1 MNRRHFLAEG
11 TRLALLAGLAGLAP
25 DLRAQGRFPSK
36 AIKFVVPF
44 AAGGGGDVVAR
55 MLAQR
60 LSERLGT
67 PVVVENR
74 TGAGGNI
81 GSDFVLKSPPDGYTL
96 LNMSSTYPIQAAVSK
111 LPFDPIAD
119 MQPIILVSR
128 DPVLL
133 LVNQASP
140 LRTAKDL
147 LEAARARPDKI
158 THGSAGVGS
167 LAHLGTEE
175 LAFIMGIK
183 LVHVPYKG
191 SSQAFSDLLG
201 GSVDLM
207 LTSATFGAPFIKS
220 GRVRALGIAGTTRAP
235 SLPDLPTF
243 EEQGFP
249 GYNVVDWK
257 AVAGPRGIPP
267 DVVAFLNAELNAVL
281 KHKAVAEKF
290 QAEGTTAVG
299 GSPEDMMQVVR
310 ADVQRW
316 KQVAE
321 KAQVKIE

>member
-1 MNRRHFLAEG
+1 MVRRDFLLQGGALS
-11 TRLALLAGLAGLAP
+11 LAAMAPLAF
-25 DLRAQGRFPSK
+25 AQSRKFPEK
-36 AIKFVVPF
+36 PIKFVVPF

-60 LSERLGT
+60 LSERLNN

-74 TGAGGNI
+74 VGAGGNI

-119 MQPIILVSR
+119 LQPIIMVSR
-128 DPVLL
+128 DPVVLV
-133 LVNQASP
+133 VNQASP
-140 LRTAKDL
+140 LKSAKDL
-147 LEAARARPDKI
+147 VEAAKRTPNKL

-167 LAHLGTEE
+167 IAHLGMEE
-175 LAFIMGIK
+175 LAYVMGVQ

-191 SSQAFSDLLG
+191 SSQAFNDLLG
-201 GSVDLM
+201 NNVDMM

-220 GRVRALGIAGTTRAP
+220 GRVRALGIAGASRMPT
-235 SLPDLPTF
+235 LPDVATF

-257 AVAGPRGIPP
+257 AVAGPKGMPP
-267 DVVAFLNAELNAVL
+267 DVVAFLNMELNAVL
-281 KHKAVAEKF
+281 KHKSIADKF
-290 QAEGTTAVG
+290 EAEGTTAVG
-299 GSPEDMMQVVR
+299 GSPEQMMAIIR
-310 ADVQRW
+310 SDIARW
-316 KQVAE
+316 KNVAE